1 MASLEALTKSYRA
14 KKVEVSKL
22 RKKNEN
28 SLRETLSLKRR
39 SSSGLAS
46 LQRRKEALERQASH
60 VSQLLNQYRSQKES
74 IARLKADTEER
85 LKRELDIQDGTRQQV
100 DYGPAEEKAAAQ
112 ERLRSIEERISDLR
126 ASTKERDAAE
136 GRLER
141 QISDLEGQKARLD
154 SQMKKQVHAKPAL
167 VEQLKA
173 SSKVE
178 SVLRP
183 RVQSLIK
190 REAQAAKTLQSI
202 EKKLAESRAKVRKAK
217 RKPARKA
224 KRKPARKAKARTR
237 GKSARRSVARTRTK
251 TRAAK
256 KKTRKSPRKK
266 LPRRTSVKRTKKS
279 RASRHRR

>member
-224 KRKPARKAKARTR
+224 KARTR